1 MLTRRKLLTKGVPA
15 VAAFS
20 AVGIVAATPQEQ
32 SLESLLNWAK
42 NHERY
47 ILITIYPCG
56 PTNVQWD
63 SEDYLVSDYR
73 EVWGD
78 SLREALEQAK
88 REIEAH

>member
-1 MLTRRKLLTKGVPA
+1 MLTRRKLLTQGMPA
-15 VAAFS
+15 VAAFTT
-20 AVGIVAATPQEQ
+20 VGIVAATPQEE

-47 ILITIYPCG
+47 ICITIYPG
-56 PTNVQWD
+56 GDTNVQWD
-63 SEDYLVSDYR
+63 SEDYLVSDYQ

-78 SLREALEQAK
+78 SLREALETAK